1 MKDLL
6 MHEVWDGYFEIWHQ
20 QLLDMTL
27 TRKVACLVTRKKKE
41 RKKKQA
47 EPLLDHNIKVSS
59 SKM

>member
-27 TRKVACLVTRKKKE
+27 TRKVACLVTRKKK
-41 RKKKQA
+41 RKKEKTSRALAGSQ
-47 EPLLDHNIKVSS
+47 H
-59 SKM
+59 